1 MDYDVCSNY
10 GNWLYSA
17 GIGNDP
23 RDNRKFN
30 MIKQG
35 LDYDGNVSLVWLLYK
50 DECSEGHVVFS
61 GSRGD
66 QWAVWIRN
74 QFLCLLTRSWAG
86 SPLCTGQ
93 CNFNNLL
100 LSPGRLELPTPSLV
114 SGLSVSSPFLQS
126 HSHIPSVSH
135 TDASLSMEQLLGE
148 LRSYLRNRT
157 FLERF

>member
-1 MDYDVCSNY
+1 
-10 GNWLYSA
+10 
-17 GIGNDP
+17 
-23 RDNRKFN
+23 

-74 QFLCLLTRSWAG
+74 QFLCLLTRSGAG

-114 SGLSVSSPFLQS
+114 SGLSVSLPFFS
-126 HSHIPSVSH
+126 IHILDHLFPHYSL
-135 TDASLSMEQLLGE
+135 ASRQAVLLPFGTVAG
-148 LRSYLRNRT
+148 RI
-157 FLERF
+157 